1 MKSAVES
8 ADFGALALRWG
19 MRALWL
25 FAAATL
31 VVGRDRDEA
40 PVLPPREQTLDTAP
54 SLDAYATNATLDAP
68 SYSRDADGLHRVLV
82 AEDDALSFSFAY
94 VVQTPAPTARP
105 AVEIDLSVS
114 LVGLSYVAGGLAPE
128 MRGQGVV
135 SVDDAARLS

>member
-1 MKSAVES
+1 
-8 ADFGALALRWG
+8 

-40 PVLPPREQTLDTAP
+40 PVLTPREQILDTAP

-82 AEDDALSFSFAY
+82 AEDDALSSVTTGFGLLNEPDAGIDY
-94 VVQTPAPTARP
+94 WRMLNYNEDVCTR
-105 AVEIDLSVS
+105 VE
-114 LVGLSYVAGGLAPE
+114 
-128 MRGQGVV
+128 
-135 SVDDAARLS
+135 

>member
-1 MKSAVES
+1 
-8 ADFGALALRWG
+8 

-68 SYSRDADGLHRVLV
+68 SYSRDADGLSRVLGSSK
-82 AEDDALSFSFAY
+82 AA
-94 VVQTPAPTARP
+94 
-105 AVEIDLSVS
+105 
-114 LVGLSYVAGGLAPE
+114 VAGLLG
-128 MRGQGVV
+128 
-135 SVDDAARLS
+135 